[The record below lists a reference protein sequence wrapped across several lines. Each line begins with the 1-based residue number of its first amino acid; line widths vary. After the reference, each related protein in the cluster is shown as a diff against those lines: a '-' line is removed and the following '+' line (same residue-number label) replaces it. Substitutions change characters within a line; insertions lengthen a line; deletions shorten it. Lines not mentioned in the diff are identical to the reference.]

1 MTTATLI
8 PTTKELPERV
18 LRKADFADLV
28 NVLKVQDWHKLD
40 IVVPIDN
47 VVFHQGLLI
56 VAGVDPVL
64 TEDGVVEVS
73 GAYRLTDQALQQL
86 VSLKEVDIPIRY
98 VRRMHG
104 GSASDVGLFDTTINH
119 WTAKGGRKL
128 LLRLIWGED
137 AKYPGTVGICR
148 AILSDRYGIRDNY
161 DTVLAVLSG
170 MKAAG
175 LDATKVNMRPGDLS
189 DDRLYLRV
197 EAPELSVIADKF
209 LENYVGP
216 YANRHGGEL
225 GRHPKLVWA
234 GILVQN
240 SEVGRGKLKVVPEIR
255 IGICD
260 NGAQINIDA
269 VEKVHIGGQ
278 LDEGQIVWSHAT
290 REAANALTTN
300 MVKDAVERFLSVDYV
315 ETTIAKLEKKS
326 GTPVTDIPKTVE
338 VVAKELSY
346 SETEAKGLLDHF
358 IRGGQH
364 TSGGV
369 FQAVT
374 SWAQEIAD
382 PDRANDFAATGLAA
396 MEIAHKAN
404 ELLVPVSA

>member
-1 MTTATLI
+1 MTTALL
-8 PTTKELPERV
+8 PTTRQLPERV
-18 LRKADFADLV
+18 LRKADFTDLV
-28 NVLKVQDWHKLD
+28 NVLQVQDWHKLD
-40 IVVPIDN
+40 IVVPINN
-47 VVFHQGLLI
+47 VVFHNGLLI
-56 VAGVDPVL
+56 VAGVDPVI

-86 VSLKEVDIPIRY
+86 ASLKPEVDIPIRY
-98 VRRMHG
+98 LRRMRD
-104 GSASDVGLFDTTINH
+104 GSPGDVGLFDTTINH
-119 WTAKGGRKL
+119 WTTKGDRKL

-175 LDATKVNMRPGDLS
+175 LDPTQVKMRPGDLS

-197 EAPELSVIADKF
+197 EAPGLSVIADKF

-216 YANRHGGEL
+216 YASRHGGEL
-225 GRHPKLVWA
+225 GMHPKVVYA
-234 GILVQN
+234 GILVTN
-240 SEVGRGKLKVVPEIR
+240 SEVGRGKQKVTPEIR

-260 NGAQINIDA
+260 NGAQITYDA
-269 VEKVHIGGQ
+269 VEKVHLGGQ

-290 REAANALTTN
+290 REAANALTTS

-315 ETTIAKLEKKS
+315 QSTIDKLS
-326 GTPVTDIPKTVE
+326 QTSDTPVSDIPATVE
-338 VVAKELSY
+338 VVVKELSY
-346 SETEAKGLLDHF
+346 TESEAKGLLDHF

-369 FQAVT
+369 LQAVT
-374 SWAQEIAD
+374 SWAQEISD
-382 PDRANDFAATGLAA
+382 PDRSNDFAATGLAA

-404 ELLVPVSA
+404 LIAA